1 MNVNCYILIWSLLL
15 KLFLKKNIV
24 VKLEFDISKELLTK
38 TIKQLYFY
46 KLKPILYL
54 NFFYTSKINYV

>member
-1 MNVNCYILIWSLLL
+1 MVFVIKIVS
-15 KLFLKKNIV
+15 KKNIV
-24 VKLEFDISKELLTK
+24 VKLEFDISKELSTK